1 MKVKEWKEVIWSQHK
16 TDVALLIL
24 DRAGTSRH
32 KPFLEIKGVV
42 TLKTKTFRKEKHWK
56 DRTVIS

>member
-1 MKVKEWKEVIWSQHK
+1 MGCHCLLHK

-24 DRAGTSRH
+24 DGAGTSRH

-42 TLKTKTFRKEKHWK
+42 TLRQNVPERKNTEK
-56 DRTVIS
+56 IEQL